1 MNKILLVDDHPIV
14 LLALRRLLE
23 KNGYEIVGEA
33 ENGVDA
39 LNLARQLKPDLVVLD
54 IMVPQLDSMEML
66 KRLQIYEP
74 TMRVLVLS
82 AHEPAVVAKRCQ
94 MAKASG
100 FVWKQQDLTE
110 VVDAVKA
117 VLSGYIYFP
126 QLDVRGAKSH
136 PENSEAELVKTL
148 TNQEIVVLRALVKGM
163 PIKEIA
169 ESMLLSANTVSTYK
183 TRILKKLNISSMFA
197 LCEFAKRNNL
207 TDMA

>member
-74 TMRVLVLS
+74 TMRVLVL
-82 AHEPAVVAKRCQ
+82 
-94 MAKASG
+94 
-100 FVWKQQDLTE
+100 
-110 VVDAVKA
+110 
-117 VLSGYIYFP
+117 
-126 QLDVRGAKSH
+126 
-136 PENSEAELVKTL
+136 
-148 TNQEIVVLRALVKGM
+148 
-163 PIKEIA
+163 
-169 ESMLLSANTVSTYK
+169 
-183 TRILKKLNISSMFA
+183 
-197 LCEFAKRNNL
+197 
-207 TDMA
+207 